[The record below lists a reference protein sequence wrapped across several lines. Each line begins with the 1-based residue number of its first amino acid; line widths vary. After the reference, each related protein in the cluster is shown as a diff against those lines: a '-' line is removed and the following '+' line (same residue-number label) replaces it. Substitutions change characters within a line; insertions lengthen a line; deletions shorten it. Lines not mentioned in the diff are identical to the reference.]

1 MTINYYTATTFIN
14 PKISYGFF
22 TRKDGFSFNNY
33 TSLNCSY
40 SSGDQYIAVKKNIEQ
55 AQRKL
60 HLEIKNLK
68 LINQIHSNKVIIINE
83 KNFKKKFEAD
93 GMITQDKNISIAVLT
108 ADCCPIFLFDEE
120 ASFISCLHA
129 GWKGCYINIVENAL
143 KKIKHIQ
150 PSTKKINAI
159 IGPCLNKI
167 NFEVNNDLKE
177 KFIKKVSS
185 YENFFVA
192 KKQNNKFLFDMQGL
206 IKFQLLKNDITN
218 TESIELDTYSNKELF
233 FSHRRS
239 THDNKIPTGR
249 MINIIGFN
257 K

>member
-1 MTINYYTATTFIN
+1 MTINYYTTQTFIN
-14 PKISYGFF
+14 PNIAYGFF

-33 TSLNCSY
+33 SSLNCSY
-40 SSGDQYIAVKKNIEQ
+40 SSGDQYVAVKKNIKQ
-55 AQRKL
+55 AQKKL
-60 HLEIKNLK
+60 QLEMKKLK
-68 LINQIHSNKVIIINE
+68 LINQIHSNKVIIINN
-83 KNFKKKFEAD
+83 KNFIKPFEAD

-108 ADCCPIFLFDEE
+108 ADCCPIFLFDKE

-129 GWKGCYINIVENAL
+129 GWRGCYINIVENAL
-143 KKIKHIQ
+143 KKIKRIQ
-150 PSTKKINAI
+150 PRTKNINAI

-167 NFEVNNDLKE
+167 NFEMNKDLKE
-177 KFIKKVSS
+177 KFIKKESS
-185 YENFFVA
+185 YKNFFID

-218 TESIELDTYSNKELF
+218 IENIELDTYSNKELF

-239 THDNKIPTGR
+239 THNDKMPTGR